1 METLDNRKL
10 QKTTSGGT
18 FLISLPGEWIR
29 ANSLKKGNELA
40 IRWSKNN
47 NYLLIFPKQENK
59 KTRTEIT
66 INESDSERTQRDIIK
81 YYLEGYEILIIRE
94 PKNTALRYPDV
105 IKALSRRLF
114 GLEVMGEER
123 SKIELHYTADPHLD
137 PRSFLEMSY
146 FNAIK
151 MFDDAIHAYLNYD
164 VNLSSN
170 VIDRD
175 ADVNR
180 LYFVIVRML
189 KLMVQ
194 DITGQHNVPPVECLD
209 FRMVASYAEHLGD
222 KAVEIAK
229 RVPKNKEPLLSSS
242 KELKNKISDFTT
254 MICAEV
260 RQVVKA
266 FTNHQVAIADK
277 MKKKAQTDLI
287 EKLASF
293 QREFNDNLETDKLTF
308 LLPFFQRLLEII
320 IDIADLVIGEE

>member
-1 METLDNRKL
+1 METLDDRKL

-29 ANSLKKGNELA
+29 ANSLKKGNELT
-40 IRWSKNN
+40 IRWSKSN
-47 NYLLIFPKQENK
+47 NYLLIFPKLENK
-59 KTRTEIT
+59 KARTEIT
-66 INESDSERTQRDIIK
+66 INESDRERTQRDIIK
-81 YYLEGYEILIIRE
+81 YYLEGYEIIIIKE
-94 PKNTALRYPDV
+94 PKNTALSYPDV
-105 IKALSRRLF
+105 IKTLARRLF

-146 FNAIK
+146 YNAIK
-151 MFDDAIHAYLNYD
+151 MFDDAIQSYLNYD
-164 VNLSSN
+164 INLSSN

-229 RVPKNKEPLLSSS
+229 RVPKNKEPLLASS
-242 KELKNKISDFTT
+242 KELKNRIIDFAT
-254 MICAEV
+254 MVCAEV

-266 FTNHQVAIADK
+266 FTHHQVAIAEK
-277 MKKKAQTDLI
+277 MKKKAQTDLT
-287 EKLASF
+287 EKLTVL

-308 LLPFFQRLLEII
+308 LIPFFQRFLEII